1 MPTFE
6 HNTLRQY
13 KDQNGDMHLDYPIT
27 KAENVV
33 GLYGDAALTG
43 VPTAPTAEKGTNTEQ
58 VATTAFVQTELSDI
72 KKELSDGMTD
82 VAAAITEKGV
92 ETATDATLAVMA
104 ANIRSISSGGNG
116 VSLNIFTQLE
126 EPDIKDGIWVK
137 TGNGY
142 EHIIVN
148 NQPLQENGAWSSAGE
163 LPYKFYDGNA
173 FVFNNEIHIIGG
185 TESNVHYK
193 FDGTSWTYISSLPIN
208 NNYSCGVI
216 YRGEIHI
223 FFNTRHYKFDGTS
236 WTSVSTHD
244 NFGQSYPVVYNDK
257 IYVFMQSQY
266 LYIYDGAAWSRV
278 SIDKN
283 GRSGAVV
290 YKGIVYIVIGK
301 TMYKLTDNLKLVSC
315 GTLPVTVESGH
326 ACLIIHNGEI
336 HMLGSSS
343 NPYAH
348 YKYDGTSWTSVSTI
362 PYYFYS
368 GAAVSYNLSIRI
380 IGGNDVGGSSPQ
392 YNKKKFYQFLYSE
405 NMFDKHTVI
414 LQRGDHNG
422 TYLTTFVSTPD
433 IIGDHNRFVSGF
445 DDVFYFDETSFDW
458 DAQMYYGDGTQWIKF
473 KN

>member
-13 KDQNGDMHLDYPIT
+13 KDQNGDMHIDYPIT

-33 GLYGDAALTG
+33 GLYGDAELTG
-43 VPTAPTAEKGTNTEQ
+43 VPTAPTAVSGTSTTQ
-58 VATTAFVQTELSDI
+58 IATTAFVQTELSDI

-126 EPDIKDGIWVK
+126 EPEIKDGIWVK
-137 TGNGY
+137 TNKQY
-142 EHIIVN
+142 ERVVVN
-148 NQPLQENGAWSSAGE
+148 NQPLQQNGAWSSLGD
-163 LPYKFYDGNA
+163 LPCEFQNDTA
-173 FVFNNEIHIIGG
+173 LVFNNEVHIICKA
-185 TESNVHYK
+185 SKSHYK
-193 FDGTSWTYISSLPIN
+193 FDGTSWTYISTLPIN
-208 NNYSCGVI
+208 NYQSCGVI

-223 FFNTRHYKFDGTS
+223 FWYTNHYKFNGTS
-236 WTSVSTHD
+236 WTSVSTHN
-244 NFGQSYPVVYNDK
+244 NFGQSFPVVYNDK
-257 IYVFMQSQY
+257 IYVFMPSQY

-278 SIDKN
+278 SIDVN
-283 GRSGAVV
+283 GISGAVV
-290 YKGIVYIVIGK
+290 YKGIVYTVIGQK
-301 TMYKLTDNLKLVSC
+301 MYKLNDDLKLVSY
-315 GTLPVTVESGH
+315 GTLPVTVEMGRG
-326 ACLIIHNGEI
+326 CLIIHNGEI
-336 HMLGSSS
+336 HILGSSS
-343 NPYAH
+343 YNTH
-348 YKYDGTSWTSVSTI
+348 YKYDGTSWTNVSTI
-362 PYYFYS
+362 PYYFYQ
-368 GAAVSYNLSIRI
+368 GAAVSYNNSIII
-380 IGGNDVGGSSPQ
+380 IGGNDIGGSEAQ

-458 DAQMYYGDGTQWIKF
+458 NAEMYYGDGTQWIKF